1 MLEIIII
8 SNPTPIETL
17 KQMALEQ
24 FIDMIK
30 GVVDIEMEMMAI
42 GGSLHSDEERVFLEN
57 GSLQRNLW
65 GINIYFDVEE
75 ADRIEFDSM
84 INIRPSQG
92 NKSRGVEDAKIR
104 EKIMAIINHLII
116 F

>member
-8 SNPTPIETL
+8 SNPMPIETL
-17 KQMALEQ
+17 KQLALSQ

-30 GVVDIEMEMMAI
+30 GVVDIEKEVIAI
-42 GGSLHSDEERVFLEN
+42 GGSLHADEESVLLEN
-57 GSLQRNLW
+57 GSLQHNLW
-65 GINIYFDVEE
+65 GINIYFDVDE

-84 INIRPSQG
+84 INIGPSQG
-92 NKSRGVEDAKIR
+92 NKSRGVEDAKTR
-104 EKIMAIINHLII
+104 EKIMSIINHLII